1 MELKKPQ
8 QVFVDS
14 ELKFGA
20 STRTYIIRE
29 RPQVNKNFPS
39 ILSNSEEAKNTDKEE
54 TNLISLP
61 ESEIELDV
69 ISDLFCIFFNIFV
82 NKFSKTR

>member
-1 MELKKPQ
+1 MKKPQ

-29 RPQVNKNFPS
+29 RPQINKNFPS

-54 TNLISLP
+54 TNVISLP

-69 ISDLFCIFFNIFV
+69 IQNVLFL
-82 NKFSKTR
+82 

>member
-1 MELKKPQ
+1 LKKPQ

-29 RPQVNKNFPS
+29 RPQINKNFPS
-39 ILSNSEEAKNTDKEE
+39 ILSNSEEAKNADKEE
-54 TNLISLP
+54 TSFISLP
-61 ESEIELDV
+61 ESEIKLDV
-69 ISDLFCIFFNIFV
+69 TIAICYVDF
-82 NKFSKTR
+82 